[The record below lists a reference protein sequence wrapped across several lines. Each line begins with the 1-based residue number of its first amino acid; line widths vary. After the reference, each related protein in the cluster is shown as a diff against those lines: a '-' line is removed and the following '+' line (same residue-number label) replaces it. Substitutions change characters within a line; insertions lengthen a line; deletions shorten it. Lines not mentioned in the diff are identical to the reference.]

1 MACGEEQRGDG
12 GSDVAWVE
20 SRGAVLD
27 RRNGGEQRKRRGFF
41 CNIGFECGIGLVVV
55 IELRKW
61 L

>member
-1 MACGEEQRGDG
+1 MGKIQSDG
-12 GSDVAWVE
+12 GSDMAWWE

-27 RRNGGEQRKRRGFF
+27 RRDGGEQRERRGFF
-41 CNIGFECGIGLVVV
+41 CDIGFECGIKLVVV

>member
-1 MACGEEQRGDG
+1 MGKNRGAMVVSYG
-12 GSDVAWVE
+12 WE

-27 RRNGGEQRKRRGFF
+27 WRDGGKQRERRGFF
-41 CNIGFECGIGLVVV
+41 CDIGFECGIKLVVV